1 MQILK
6 AMKGRLSIF
15 GGIILASIFAVSLLA
30 QEEPESQSPAE
41 TDLSALL
48 DKVNA
53 KVQGASGRPADPIT
67 FFADEIS
74 AFADLRAKY
83 AGDTSEDVAAISYI
97 EASFHAQLL
106 GDSESGVQ
114 MLRQL
119 IQDFPDTEAAQVA
132 TNAINSIEKEAEA
145 EKRLASLVGSP
156 APELDFTWA
165 TDDGLKKLS
174 DLKGKVVVLDFWATW
189 CGPCVRSFP
198 QVRELTEHYAGS
210 AVEVVGVTSLQ
221 GRVHGLEP
229 APIDVRNDPAKE
241 HSLMND
247 YIAKLDINWTIAFSQ
262 QEVFNPEYGVTGI
275 PHMAIIA
282 PDGTVRHRGLHPAMP
297 HAEKTA
303 MIDALLEEFELPLPV
318 ES

>member
-48 DKVNA
+48 AKVNA
-53 KVQGASGRPADPIT
+53 KVRGAASRPADPAA
-67 FFADEIS
+67 FFADEIA
-74 AFADLRAKY
+74 AFADLRTKY
-83 AGDTSEDVAAISYI
+83 AGDQSEDVAAISYI

-106 GDSESGVQ
+106 GDAESGVQ

-119 IQDFPDTEAAQVA
+119 IKDFPDSEAAEQ
-132 TNAINSIEKEAEA
+132 AINAVSSIEEKAAAE
-145 EKRLASLVGSP
+145 ERLAGLIGSP

-165 TDDGLKKLS
+165 TDDGLNQLS

-198 QVRELTEHYAGS
+198 QVRELTEHYTGS

-221 GRVHGLEP
+221 GRVHGLET
-229 APIDVRNDPAKE
+229 APIDVRNDPTKE

-247 YIAKLDINWTIAFSQ
+247 YIAKMDINWTIAFSQ
-262 QEVFNPEYGVTGI
+262 QEVFNPDYGVTGI

-297 HAEKTA
+297 HAEKTG
-303 MIDALLEEFELPLPV
+303 MIDALLEEFDLPV
-318 ES
+318 PEA

>member
-6 AMKGRLSIF
+6 AMKGRLTIF
-15 GGIILASIFAVSLLA
+15 GVITLTVVFAASLFAQEALAST
-30 QEEPESQSPAE
+30 SPAE
-41 TDLSALL
+41 TDLTALL
-48 DKVNA
+48 EKVNT
-53 KVQGASGRPADPIT
+53 KVRGAESRPANPT
-67 FFADEIS
+67 AFFADEIT
-74 AFADLRAKY
+74 AFAELRTKY
-83 AGDTSEDVAAISYI
+83 AGDKSEDVAAISYI
-97 EASFHAQLL
+97 EASFHAQVL
-106 GDSESGVQ
+106 GDSEIGVQ

-119 IQDFPDTEAAQVA
+119 IEDFPGSEAARVA
-132 TNAINSIEKEAEA
+132 INAVNSIEEKAAAE
-145 EKRLASLVGSP
+145 ERLAGLIGSP

-165 TDDGLKKLS
+165 TDDGLNQLS

-198 QVRELTEHYAGS
+198 QVRELTEHYADS
-210 AVEVVGVTSLQ
+210 AVKVVGVTSLQ
-221 GRVHGLEP
+221 GRVHGLEA

-247 YIAKLDINWTIAFSQ
+247 YIAKMGINWTIAFSQ
-262 QEVFNPEYGVTGI
+262 QEVFNPDYGVTGI

-303 MIDALLEEFELPLPV
+303 MIDALLEEFDLPV
-318 ES
+318 PSA